1 MILQL
6 AHHVTI
12 HHCGHVFLLL
22 QLPLQLPFPS
32 AAAGIEV
39 LVLLSALF
47 HSTHILSKTCFLSC
61 MRVSAAKYQHSL
73 QRAAILQRQAAK
85 RNTLRRSVSVNLQQ
99 QDFGDRYH
107 CAHPLPCISDCCQ
120 IWVMCFAVG

>member
-6 AHHVTI
+6 AHHVTL

-61 MRVSAAKYQHSL
+61 MHVSAAKYQHSL

-85 RNTLRRSVSVNLQQ
+85 RNTLKKVCVSQLAAA
-99 QDFGDRYH
+99 G
-107 CAHPLPCISDCCQ
+107 L
-120 IWVMCFAVG
+120 W